1 MNVNIFA
8 HTLLQYVCCHKNTQK
23 CAALKIF
30 LKHFTIFA
38 IDTKTKKRRK
48 KMTIAEY
55 NKAVAPHNAK
65 RAQLSKEIEE
75 LELKIKLLELDI
87 KKVDTIIEYYDEQID

>member
-1 MNVNIFA
+1 
-8 HTLLQYVCCHKNTQK
+8 
-23 CAALKIF
+23 
-30 LKHFTIFA
+30 
-38 IDTKTKKRRK
+38 
-48 KMTIAEY
+48 MTIAEY
-55 NKAVAPHNAK
+55 NKIIAPHIEK